1 MGYANDASLAE
12 SPSEPFVYG
21 DIRKTHDTAPTPM
34 PTIKTVD
41 QGGLIAPIAFPDYE
55 DEAGE
60 DEWDS
65 PQIEGVSKTWKAVN
79 VTDVVIREVGNVPC
93 RVDGLTERQQI
104 PGQNMVRPPL
114 LILNDQPGDRRAA
127 DQKVQHKPR
136 FPLGDSEDRR
146 RQNRGQ

>member
-1 MGYANDASLAE
+1 
-12 SPSEPFVYG
+12 
-21 DIRKTHDTAPTPM
+21 M
-34 PTIKTVD
+34 PTTRVLLRVRANRLRTATSERPMTRLERRCPRSNCRSGRSD
-41 QGGLIAPIAFPDYE
+41 CPVAFPDYE

-104 PGQNMVRPPL
+104 PGQNMVRPL
-114 LILNDQPGDRRAA
+114 LLNPNDQPGDRRAA

-136 FPLGDSEDRR
+136 FPFGDSEDRR